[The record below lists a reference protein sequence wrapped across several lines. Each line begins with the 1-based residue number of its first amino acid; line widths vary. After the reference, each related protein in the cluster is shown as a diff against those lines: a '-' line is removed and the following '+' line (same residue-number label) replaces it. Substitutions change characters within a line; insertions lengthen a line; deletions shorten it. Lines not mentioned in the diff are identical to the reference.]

1 MVEQQERPSQQQ
13 MPLGIHAPPILL
25 QQDSEQ
31 VLRRQAPMHL
41 VTERQPIRMQ
51 MEQTSEV
58 QHSQLMHSGIER
70 PSKEQVLR
78 KHPSGRGDA
87 TIKKIS

>member
-31 VLRRQAPMHL
+31 VHRQQAPMRL
-41 VTERQPIRMQ
+41 ETGRQPIRMQ
-51 MEQTSEV
+51 MGQPSAA
-58 QHSQLMHSGIER
+58 QHSQLMHSGIKL
-70 PSKEQVLR
+70 PSNAQVLR

-87 TIKKIS
+87 TIQ